1 MRVVSDSGA
10 VTETAPSG
18 ARRPEGGADVSEPAE
33 LSRRR
38 DARAVEVAD
47 LEQLRMHAA
56 QDRAAAALDRR
67 EAALDRDRAAEY
79 LRQTYR
85 DSLTGALQ
93 REAGRDFLTRELERA
108 RRTGHGLVIAF
119 LDVVGLKRT
128 NDELG
133 HEAGDNVLRAVGLAL
148 TEGFRAYDVVVRW
161 GGDEFVC
168 ALPASRLA
176 DARRWFEQVQAR
188 LGAQAPAVHLSVGL
202 TEVIE
207 GDTLQA
213 AVSRAD
219 RDLYARRGRVVG

>member
-1 MRVVSDSGA
+1 V
-10 VTETAPSG
+10 
-18 ARRPEGGADVSEPAE
+18 DVSEPSE

-38 DARAVEVAD
+38 DARAVEVGD
-47 LEQLRMHAA
+47 VEQLRLHAA

-93 REAGRDFLTRELERA
+93 REAGHDFLTRELERA

-133 HEAGDNVLRAVGLAL
+133 HEAGDNVLRAVGVALA
-148 TEGFRAYDVVVRW
+148 EGFRAYDVVVRW

-176 DARRWFEQVQAR
+176 DARRRFEQVQAR
-188 LGAQAPAVHLSVGL
+188 LGAEVPAVHLSVGL

-219 RDLYARRGRVVG
+219 RDLYARRGRGVG

>member
-1 MRVVSDSGA
+1 MTEPASSG
-10 VTETAPSG
+10 P
-18 ARRPEGGADVSEPAE
+18 RRQEGDADVSEPAE

-38 DARAVEVAD
+38 GARAVEVAD
-47 LEQLRMHAA
+47 LEQLRLHAAQDRAAAA

-93 REAGRDFLTRELERA
+93 REAGHDFLTRELERS
-108 RRTGHGLVIAF
+108 RRTGQGLVIAF

-148 TEGFRAYDVVVRW
+148 AEGFRAYDVVVRW

-168 ALPASRLA
+168 ALPESRLA
-176 DARRWFEQVQAR
+176 DARRRFEQVQAG
-188 LGAQAPAVHLSVGL
+188 LGAEAPAVHLSVGL

-219 RDLYARRGRVVG
+219 RDLYAQRGRVVG

>member
-1 MRVVSDSGA
+1 MRVLSDSGA